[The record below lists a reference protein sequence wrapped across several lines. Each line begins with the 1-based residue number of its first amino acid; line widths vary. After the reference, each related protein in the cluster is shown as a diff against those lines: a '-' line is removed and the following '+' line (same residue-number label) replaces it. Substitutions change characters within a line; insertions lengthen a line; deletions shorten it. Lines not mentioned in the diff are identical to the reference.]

1 MAKCMYSW
9 CVTALT
15 ESRAMIFSE
24 ENRRALFVPRHPR
37 HQTCLARSPSV
48 LTRHPVARIAPQKQ
62 HIDGM
67 HELSS
72 GVALPYV
79 GGSCPSAGQMQ
90 RCVQQLATQRTAE
103 SGGFCAFERI
113 TRPDYV
119 HYVYCAS

>member
-1 MAKCMYSW
+1 MFGW
-9 CVTALT
+9 CVMALA
-15 ESRAMIFSE
+15 EYRATIYA
-24 ENRRALFVPRHPR
+24 RTIILVVFVPRNPR
-37 HQTCLARSPSV
+37 LQTCLARSPAAP
-48 LTRHPVARIAPQKQ
+48 TRHPVARIAPHIQ
-62 HIDGM
+62 HMDGM